1 MIEISDGRGKYSL
14 KLDGERVGVL
24 TYRDAGDRRVL
35 VHTEV
40 EPDYGGQG
48 LATKII
54 EFALNDIR
62 EKGKRIVV
70 VCPVVAHYLETHH
83 DYDDLIDTV
92 AGVGD

>member
-24 TYRDAGDRRVL
+24 TYRDAGNRRVL

-48 LATKII
+48 LATQII

-62 EKGKRIVV
+62 EKGMRIVV

-83 DYDDLIDTV
+83 DYDDLIDEV